1 MYYLHQQMTV
11 NKGHLA
17 FVSNNRHQV
26 PVKQYLVLVK
36 WASDTTCNISFC
48 TNCSVIYVQQV
59 MKSSVNRYAGTWI
72 MKKGITIVMQV
83 AA

>member
-1 MYYLHQQMTV
+1 MTV
-11 NKGHLA
+11 NEGHLA
-17 FVSNNRHQV
+17 LLSNNLHQV
-26 PVKQYLVLVK
+26 PVKQYLVLVN
-36 WASDTTCNISFC
+36 WASDTTCIICFC
-48 TNCSVIYVQQV
+48 ANCSVIYVQQV